1 MTPGDDMGRVT
12 NLKTPVGGVERIV
25 SPMKPPPKKITLKN
39 PKNKRNIIAIESGL
53 DTSSQSGPSKPKKI
67 NFRSIISS
75 DSGYEPSSPT
85 SPAGPSSQE
94 EFLRCFVKLGLLFK
108 KKPIS
113 IGAVNKSLRRLS
125 MSPKIPKPSY
135 INKNV
140 NEKVSQSFS

>member
-39 PKNKRNIIAIESGL
+39 PKNRRNIIAIESGFNA
-53 DTSSQSGPSKPKKI
+53 SSESGPSTLTKPKKK

-75 DSGYEPSSPT
+75 NSGYEPSSPT

-94 EFLRCFVKLGLLFK
+94 
-108 KKPIS
+108 
-113 IGAVNKSLRRLS
+113 
-125 MSPKIPKPSY
+125 
-135 INKNV
+135 
-140 NEKVSQSFS
+140 